1 MDTTGRSTFHE
12 DLTVVTIWKVS
23 RRRVGRRTGVCFVM
37 RNLNAERAGMDV
49 HLSSPAPVSVPSGYH
64 KILKPVKESNRPHDL
79 GGRWAA
85 TKVWER

>member
-1 MDTTGRSTFHE
+1 LALLIHTTTLEG
-12 DLTVVTIWKVS
+12 VTQPARLPEQVS
-23 RRRVGRRTGVCFVM
+23 YVM